1 MIFFKKN
8 ILKNYKQLLIIFLL
22 ILSFS
27 IPNAL
32 FSQNSDSRVQDST
45 QKEVK
50 NYNTKSPTGAIIR
63 SLILPGWGQVYVE
76 NYWKAPIFFGAATGL
91 TYLIFWNDDQYTI
104 KKNLYN
110 KIKSENPNDTE
121 LPLVKSSRE
130 YYRDNRDKSA
140 FFLVGVYILAA
151 VDSYVGAHLYDFDVS
166 DDLSFQFTPDYYRGA
181 VLSLSFKIK

>member
-1 MIFFKKN
+1 MNLFEKSI
-8 ILKNYKQLLIIFLL
+8 IKNYKQLLMIFLL

-50 NYNTKSPTGAIIR
+50 NYHTKSPTGAIIR
-63 SLILPGWGQVYVE
+63 SLILPGWGQIYVE
-76 NYWKAPIFFGAATGL
+76 SYWKAPIFFGAAAGL

-104 KKNLYN
+104 KKNLYS
-110 KIKSENPNDTE
+110 KMQSENPNDPM

-166 DDLSFQFTPDYYRGA
+166 DDLSFQFTPDYNRGA
-181 VLSLSFKIK
+181 VLTLSLKIK

>member
-8 ILKNYKQLLIIFLL
+8 ILKNYKQLLIILL
-22 ILSFS
+22 IMFSFS

-32 FSQNSDSRVQDST
+32 FSQNSNIPIQDT
-45 QKEVK
+45 IKRQEK
-50 NYNTKSPTGAIIR
+50 NYKTKSPTGAIIR
-63 SLILPGWGQVYVE
+63 SLILPGWGQIYVE
-76 NYWKAPIFFGAATGL
+76 SYWKAPIFFGAAAGL

-104 KKNLYN
+104 KKNLYS
-110 KIKSENPNDTE
+110 KIKSENPNDPE

-151 VDSYVGAHLYDFDVS
+151 VDSYVGAHLYDFDVN
-166 DDLSFQFTPDYYRGA
+166 DDLSFQISPDYYRGA